1 MVAANGLQQQYRKHV
16 SFKESAGTGLVGFVG
31 ATSPAV
37 EFFEKQ
43 APSGTRRGIHDIA
56 PGRLVYF
63 LEMRVADEGAQGPY
77 IDVLS

>member
-1 MVAANGLQQQYRKHV
+1 MVAANGLQEQNRKHI
-16 SFKESAGTGLVGFVG
+16 SLKESAGAGLVGFVG

-43 APSGTRRGIHDIA
+43 APSGTRRGIHGIA

-63 LEMRVADEGAQGPY
+63 LEMRVADEGAQGSY
-77 IDVLS
+77 INVLS